1 MKTGIQVIILNTF
14 MYNEISYQNK
24 IILIEIIN
32 LQFLRLRIYKLKEA
46 LLF

>member
-1 MKTGIQVIILNTF
+1 

-46 LLF
+46 PLF